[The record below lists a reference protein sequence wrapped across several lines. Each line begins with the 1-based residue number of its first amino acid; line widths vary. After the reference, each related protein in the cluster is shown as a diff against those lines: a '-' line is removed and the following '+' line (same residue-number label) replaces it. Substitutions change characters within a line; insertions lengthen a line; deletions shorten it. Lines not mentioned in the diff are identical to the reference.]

1 MRGSPPRRPISP
13 GFVLGLLTGLV
24 LAVPLLLVG
33 GYFWQAGLDLGSPP
47 SSREWI
53 RLCAKGRED
62 IYCKAAYQVVEREG
76 SGPVVLLYPGVT
88 GDRDLTASL
97 IVWKGRYPNSKE
109 LDALVRANLF
119 AASELRTGE
128 MRSLDGQVRQV
139 TCGLP
144 DQQAACQVGHLRVV
158 RRTTP
163 RTPEDGVVYR
173 HIGKA
178 DGSDFLLP
186 PGASRS
192 P

>member
-1 MRGSPPRRPISP
+1 MSRGGPISP
-13 GFVLGLLTGLV
+13 SFMLGLLAGLI

-47 SSREWI
+47 SSREWT
-53 RLCAKGRED
+53 RLCAKGHED
-62 IYCKAAYQVVEREG
+62 IYCKAAYQVVEREV

-97 IVWKGRYPNSKE
+97 IVWKGRYPNVKE

-128 MRSLDGQVRQV
+128 MRSLDGQVRRV

-144 DQQAACQVGHLRVV
+144 DQQAACQVGHLRVIPSTV
-158 RRTTP
+158 P
-163 RTPEDGVVYR
+163 RTPEDGAVYR
-173 HIGKA
+173 LISSSG
-178 DGSDFLLP
+178 GPEFLLP
-186 PGASRS
+186 AGSSR
-192 P
+192 